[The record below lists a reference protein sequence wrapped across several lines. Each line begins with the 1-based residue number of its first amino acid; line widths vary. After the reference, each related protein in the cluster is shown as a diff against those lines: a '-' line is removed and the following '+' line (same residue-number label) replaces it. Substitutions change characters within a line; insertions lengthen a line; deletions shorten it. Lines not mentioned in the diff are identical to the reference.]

1 MESVDK
7 SEVETSSFFGKL
19 IMSNDPLLGHK
30 DVLLK
35 QTPERMFYLKQ
46 THVKGC
52 LDIAN
57 M

>member
-7 SEVETSSFFGKL
+7 SEVETSRVFGKL

-35 QTPERMFYLKQ
+35 QTPERMFFLKQ